1 MEKSR
6 RVKLL
11 KRELRMKLIEELI
24 IQIGVGSI
32 EIADLV
38 TDWVAY
44 GEDSLDENEVVHSMY
59 YLAMLVA
66 SVCSAGAIYFRIDNT
81 RQILHHYRHG
91 VKEIKLSK
99 DIIEKAQELETFLS
113 DKIDP
118 PEYLIDKYGRR
129 KAQAY
134 RTLLVGV
141 LEDIPQ
147 FIFNIVKATS
157 TVVTMVS
164 ISLSAVSFGY
174 KLSMPYVGRSSPLQV
189 YWYFV

>member
-1 MEKSR
+1 MTLSAWWLHR
-6 RVKLL
+6 Y
-11 KRELRMKLIEELI
+11 
-24 IQIGVGSI
+24 S
-32 EIADLV
+32 V
-38 TDWVAY
+38 TTNLQR
-44 GEDSLDENEVVHSMY
+44 SQL
-59 YLAMLVA
+59 LVA
-66 SVCSAGAIYFRIDNT
+66 SVCSLGAIYFRIDNT

-91 VKEIKLSK
+91 VKQIKLSK
-99 DIIEKAQELETFLS
+99 DILEKVQELETFLN

-118 PEYLIDKYGRR
+118 PEYLLDKYGRR

-147 FIFNIVKATS
+147 FVFNIAKASS

-174 KLSMPYVGRSSPLQV
+174 KLSMPYVVRSLTLQL
-189 YWYFV
+189 YWYFSNITYPFP